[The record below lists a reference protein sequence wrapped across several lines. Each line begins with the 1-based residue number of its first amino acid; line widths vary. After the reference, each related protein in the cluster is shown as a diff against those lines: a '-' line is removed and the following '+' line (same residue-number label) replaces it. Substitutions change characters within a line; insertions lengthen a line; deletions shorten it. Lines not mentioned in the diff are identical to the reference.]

1 MKKIVRTKKVIKG
14 VINLPADKSI
24 SHRALILGAIANGQT
39 QIKNFSFNNSC
50 RATLN
55 CLKDLGA
62 DIKILSNKV
71 VINGQD
77 FLQPKKILNAQTSGT
92 TLRLMLGLLATQKF
106 PSQIK
111 CIGSLKKRPMNKL
124 LEALRK
130 MGAKITL
137 CDGTFFI
144 EPSQL
149 SPIEY
154 KMPVPS
160 AQIKSAVILSSL
172 FCNGTTK
179 IIEPIKS
186 RNHTETMINY
196 FDGKIF
202 CHDNKILCVGRQS
215 LTGKQINLPADTS
228 SAAFFIVLASIFP
241 KAHIILRNVLVNPR
255 RTGLIRVLQKMGAKI
270 FINNQHEIY
279 PGEDVADIE
288 VCSSQLKSIQICGDI
303 VVDMIDEF
311 PAFIVAALFS
321 KGTSIVKNVRQLKF
335 KESDRIMTVAEEFN
349 RLGAKIKPTSDGM
362 IIEGGFDLNKN
373 CEVFSHGDHRIAMS
387 LAIFA
392 IAANKELVINDAQ
405 CVDDSFP
412 DFFDYL
418 DIFF

>member
-39 QIKNFSFNNSC
+39 QIKNFSLNNSC
-50 RATLN
+50 RTTLN

-92 TLRLMLGLLATQKF
+92 TLRLMLGLLAGQKF

-111 CIGSLKKRPMNKL
+111 CIGSLKKRPMSKL
-124 LEALRK
+124 LKALRK
-130 MGAKITL
+130 MGAKITS

-149 SPIEY
+149 LPIEY
-154 KMPVPS
+154 KMSVPS
-160 AQIKSAVILSSL
+160 AQIKSAVILASL

-202 CHDNKILCVGRQS
+202 CNDNKILCVGQQS
-215 LTGKQINLPADTS
+215 LIGKQINLPADTS

-241 KAHIILRNVLVNPR
+241 GAHIILRNVLVNPR

-288 VCSSQLKSIQICGDI
+288 ICSSQLKSIQICGDV

-311 PAFIVAALFS
+311 PAFIVAALFA
-321 KGTSIVKNVRQLKF
+321 KGTSIVKNAEQLKF
-335 KESDRIMTVAEEFN
+335 KESDRIMTVTEEFN
-349 RLGAKIKPTSDGM
+349 RLGTKIKPTSDGM

-405 CVDDSFP
+405 CIDDSFP
-412 DFFDYL
+412 GFFDYL
-418 DIFF
+418 DVFF